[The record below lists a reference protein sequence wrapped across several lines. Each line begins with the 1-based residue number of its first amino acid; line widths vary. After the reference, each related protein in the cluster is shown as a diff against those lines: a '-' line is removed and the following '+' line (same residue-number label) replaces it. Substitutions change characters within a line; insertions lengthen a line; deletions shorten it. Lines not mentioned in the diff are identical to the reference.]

1 MLYDSRIAPKQ
12 PNEAIANTIAPV
24 TISTIGGPSKSLV
37 TKWLKSETSAKTT
50 APAMII
56 PRPDI

>member
-1 MLYDSRIAPKQ
+1 MAPKQ
-12 PNEAIANTIAPV
+12 PKEAIAKTIAPV

-37 TKWLKSETSAKTT
+37 MKWLKSETSDKTT
-50 APAMII
+50 APAIII

>member
-1 MLYDSRIAPKQ
+1 MAPKQ
-12 PNEAIANTIAPV
+12 PNEAIANTMAPV
-24 TISTIGGPSKSLV
+24 TISTIGGPSKSLLM
-37 TKWLKSETSAKTT
+37 KWLKSETSARTT